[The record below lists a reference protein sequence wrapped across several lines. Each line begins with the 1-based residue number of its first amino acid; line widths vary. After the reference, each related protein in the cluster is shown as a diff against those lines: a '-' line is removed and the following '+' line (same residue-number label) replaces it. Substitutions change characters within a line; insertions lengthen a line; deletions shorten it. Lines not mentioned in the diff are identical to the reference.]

1 MLRECNAVGEVL
13 RLGSDNQGRGGVEH
27 GDIAVGALDAL
38 EDRLERLRIGVGVA
52 AAQLAQ

>member
-1 MLRECNAVGEVL
+1 MLRQCGAVSDIP
-13 RLGSDNQGRGGVEH
+13 RLGRDDEGGGGVEH
-27 GDIAVGALDAL
+27 GDIAIGALDAI